1 MQSRIRCRKI
11 SPYLRIRCF
20 VSIIQSTDR
29 RIGRVKLLA
38 CYSFRTDSTQ
48 SRVRQSAHFA
58 AAHCYSS
65 YSYFTGRQSCCRQFI
80 ITVYRQTAIIQTAA
94 AHCKTRILY
103 CGCAH
108 RQLAV
113 FQRCSCRTA
122 DRCFI
127 RCYTAAADLGIGFDT
142 GSRRTCR
149 ITFDTCRIG
158 SANAVSTDAVNSIF
172 QLAHIHAAHFI
183 VIVGAFFQC
192 YAIEAVI
199 GYRSTIKYAGA
210 ADTCHRNCH
219 AVISTGIGQVTAGV
233 DSNTVNAGNSCHNP
247 RRSKA
252 NAAQSRRRTGNI
264 RHPRQVIAGSIEFCS
279 LCFQSCSSAAQS
291 IIGVVQSAHFR
302 IIGSLCHFCIDIIL
316 QSRIC
321 CRKISPYLRIR
332 CFVSSIQ
339 STDRR
344 IGRVQLLACYSF
356 RTDSTQSRVRQSAHF
371 AAAHCYSSYSYFTGR
386 QSCCRQFIITVYRQ
400 TAIIQ
405 TAAAHC
411 KTRILYC
418 GCAHRQLAVFQRCSC
433 RTADR
438 CFIRC
443 YTAAADTGICFQ
455 CSSTAAAADACR
467 FVLQCLCPA
476 LQNSICRFI
485 SSIDITYLFHQTLTA
500 VTDRRFQVGSIFDQA
515 FTAVADCCF

>member
-1 MQSRIRCRKI
+1 M
-11 SPYLRIRCF
+11 
-20 VSIIQSTDR
+20 
-29 RIGRVKLLA
+29 
-38 CYSFRTDSTQ
+38 
-48 SRVRQSAHFA
+48 
-58 AAHCYSS
+58 
-65 YSYFTGRQSCCRQFI
+65 
-80 ITVYRQTAIIQTAA
+80 
-94 AHCKTRILY
+94 
-103 CGCAH
+103 
-108 RQLAV
+108 
-113 FQRCSCRTA
+113 
-122 DRCFI
+122 
-127 RCYTAAADLGIGFDT
+127 
-142 GSRRTCR
+142 
-149 ITFDTCRIG
+149 
-158 SANAVSTDAVNSIF
+158 
-172 QLAHIHAAHFI
+172 
-183 VIVGAFFQC
+183 IVGAFFQC